1 MAGMYALSSTMS
13 PELPCKSSDVK
24 EVLVLLNRYSPASA
38 QDYPHLKILRRA
50 NLSKPSPK
58 KIYKPYA
65 YNFN

>member
-50 NLSKPSPK
+50 
-58 KIYKPYA
+58 I
-65 YNFN
+65 